1 MYFSKSR
8 IAAMFAVCLFGILFA
23 LPNAFPKEQVD
34 RWPSWVPH
42 NQMNLGL
49 DLKGGAYLLLKLDL
63 DAMRKEQ
70 LETTLDAV
78 KSQLRTDKIGF
89 TTLQATPGGI
99 HITLRDPKQ
108 MPDALTSLGKVEGVN
123 SVVQGSGTPNS
134 RSVSNSDTT
143 FAVIPTKDGNGIDL
157 ALTESAINERASNA
171 VTQSIEIVRRRIDQL
186 GVAEPQIARSG
197 DDRILVQLPGVKDPD
212 RVKAIIGTTAKMNF
226 RMLDDTAD
234 PNASVAPPG
243 DDILE
248 GEDSGPDGKPRKY
261 VVRKKIEVSGGDLT
275 DARAVT
281 DQNSGRWAVSQ
292 EFNSV
297 GTKHFAETTTAN
309 VGKPF
314 AIVLDNK
321 VISAPVI
328 QEPITGGRGQI
339 TGNFDAKGA
348 NDLAVL
354 LRAGALPAPLKIIEE
369 RSVGPDLG
377 ADSIRS
383 GVIAAG
389 LGLSLVAL
397 YMVLSYGL
405 FGFFADIAV
414 VFNLIITIAV
424 LSLIQATLTLPGI
437 AGLLLSVGMSVDANI
452 LVNERIREESKL
464 GRSPFAAL
472 EAGYKR
478 AFSTVLD
485 ANLTTLIKMAILFMF
500 GAGVVKG
507 FAVTISFGIVISLF
521 TAMILVR
528 WMMISWLRRT
538 KPKTLLGQT

>member
-1 MYFSKSR
+1 MV
-8 IAAMFAVCLFGILFA
+8 AVCLLGLLFA
-23 LPNAFPKEQVD
+23 MPNLFPKEQVEK
-34 RWPSWVPH
+34 WPALLPSR
-42 NQMNLGL
+42 QMNLGL

-70 LETTLDAV
+70 FETALDGV
-78 KSQLRTDKIGF
+78 KTQLRNDRIGF
-89 TTLQATPGGI
+89 TTLAATANGF
-99 HITLRDPKQ
+99 HITLRDQ
-108 MPDALTSLGKVEGVN
+108 AQAQAAISSLAKVEGVG
-123 SVVQGSGTPNS
+123 QDQTATFRIAPTGDGT
-134 RSVSNSDTT
+134 
-143 FAVIPTKDGNGIDL
+143 GIDG
-157 ALTESAINERASNA
+157 AITEAAGRDRASKA
-171 VTQSIEIVRRRIDQL
+171 VTQSIEIIRRRIDQL
-186 GVAEPQIARSG
+186 GVAEPQIARQG
-197 DDRILVQLPGVKDPD
+197 NDRILVQLPGVKDPD

-226 RMLDDTAD
+226 QMLDETAD
-234 PNASVAPPG
+234 PSATVAPAG
-243 DDILE
+243 DEILD
-248 GEDSGPDGKPRKY
+248 GEDKRPDGSAIKY
-261 VVRKKIEVSGGDLT
+261 VVRKKIEVSGADLT
-275 DARAVT
+275 DARAMT
-281 DQNSGRWAVSQ
+281 DPSSGRWVVSQ

-297 GTKHFAETTTAN
+297 GAKHFGETTTAN
-309 VGKPF
+309 VGKRF

-339 TGNFDAKGA
+339 SGNFDAKGA

-383 GVIAAG
+383 GVIAACIG
-389 LGLSLVAL
+389 LALVAV
-397 YMVLSYGL
+397 YMILAYGL

-437 AGLLLSVGMSVDANI
+437 AGLLLTVGMSVDANI

-464 GRSPFAAL
+464 GRTPFAAL
-472 EAGYKR
+472 DAGYKR
-478 AFSTVLD
+478 AFGTVLD
-485 ANLTTLIKMAILFMF
+485 ANLTTLIKMAILFTF

-521 TAMILVR
+521 TAMVLVR
-528 WMMISWLRRT
+528 YMMVSWLRRT
-538 KPKTLLGQT
+538 KPKTLLTQV